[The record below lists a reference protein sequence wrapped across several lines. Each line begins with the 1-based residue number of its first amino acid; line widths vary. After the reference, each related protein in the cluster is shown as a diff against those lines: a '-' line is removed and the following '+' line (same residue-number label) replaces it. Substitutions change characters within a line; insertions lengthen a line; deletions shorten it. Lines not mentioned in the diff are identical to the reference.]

1 MGQRYNIYFAG
12 EILDGRDSS
21 TVRAALSKLF
31 NANEETLE
39 RLFSGKAQLIKR
51 ECDKATALK
60 YKQAMER
67 AGARPLIKLAGEH
80 AAPASPPP
88 EAPSRSAA
96 EKIAALAAAPD
107 TLRYPGPGDTPDAD
121 PEPTAAPEPETVS
134 LDLCPDGTEVLRP
147 EERATPSRVDIDT
160 SGLSLDAEA
169 DRLSPEPPPPPTSPD
184 TSHLSLGEA
193 GEVLPTLAP
202 ERSPLNPD
210 TSGISLAPEGTD
222 FSDCAR
228 AGAAPAEP
236 DLTGI
241 ELAPPH
247 TEVLQEHER
256 GKRPEG
262 PPVATDHLQLA
273 D

>member
-1 MGQRYNIYFAG
+1 MEKRYNIYFAG

-21 TVRAALSKLF
+21 SVRVALAKLF

-39 RLFSGKAQLIKR
+39 RLFSGQAQLIKR

-67 AGARPLIKLAGEH
+67 AGARPLIKLAAEA
-80 AAPASPPP
+80 AAPAAPPA
-88 EAPSRSAA
+88 EAPSPSAA

-107 TLRYPGPGDTPDAD
+107 ALRYRGPGDTPEREPAPAAD
-121 PEPTAAPEPETVS
+121 SEPDTGS

-147 EERATPSRVDIDT
+147 EERATPSPVDIDT
-160 SGLSLDAEA
+160 SGLSLDAAA
-169 DRLSPEPPPPPTSPD
+169 DRLSPEPPPPPASPD

-193 GEVLPTLAP
+193 GETIPTLASGL
-202 ERSPLNPD
+202 SPLDPD

-222 FSDCAR
+222 FSDCA
-228 AGAAPAEP
+228 GKDAAASEP
-236 DLTGI
+236 DLSGI

-247 TEVLQEHER
+247 TEVLQDHER
-256 GKRPEG
+256 DKHPDG